1 MFHIGTAG
9 NVEITA
15 CYGKIKVSVLS
26 FRGDFMFC
34 ERIDKHTWR
43 CIGEGPRHPI
53 TGKRRQVTR
62 RGKTKKEA
70 EEKVKQGVAAL
81 KHQFTIDP
89 EIRFAKF
96 YNQWLTLYRLKGNKE
111 TTVKYR
117 EYCLSVLN
125 RYLAD
130 YKLIN
135 ITTVRYQNVINDL
148 FEKGCAYFT
157 LRGIQN
163 AAKMMFNYAKE
174 VGLIEINPV
183 DGAFIPK
190 KKMTLEQVSG
200 QDVSQLFLEAE
211 ELKEFLR
218 ETDQYPNIAYRTII
232 YTIAFTGMRPGE
244 ALALKLEDVDLQNKT
259 IRINKTNY
267 AKGDRKKDFELTP
280 PKTIG
285 SVRIIDI
292 DDIVVEK
299 IQELIAFRKLSKWQD
314 HGYVFGEQ
322 DGFPTT
328 VKMLNRAVKRI
339 ASRTNIDKP
348 LRTYILRHTHIS
360 LLAEAEVDLNYIM
373 NRVGHKNSDTTT
385 KIYLHVTGGM
395 RENASKKM
403 HAKFTA
409 LLND

>member
-1 MFHIGTAG
+1 
-9 NVEITA
+9 
-15 CYGKIKVSVLS
+15 
-26 FRGDFMFC
+26 MFC

-70 EEKVKQGVAAL
+70 EEKVKKGIATLQ
-81 KHQFTIDP
+81 HQSTYNP
-89 EIRFAKF
+89 EIRFIEF
-96 YNQWLTLYRLKGNKE
+96 TEQWLKLYRLKGNKE

-125 RYLAD
+125 KYLARD
-130 YKLIN
+130 KIIN
-135 ITTVRYQNVINDL
+135 ITTIRYQDVINDL
-148 FEKGCAYFT
+148 FEKECAYFT
-157 LRGIQN
+157 LRDIHN

-174 VGLIEINPV
+174 IGLIEINPV
-183 DGAFIPK
+183 DGAFVPK
-190 KKMTLEQVSG
+190 KKMTLEQVNG
-200 QDVSQLFLEAE
+200 QDVEQLFLESD

-218 ETDQYPNIAYRTII
+218 EVDKYPNIAYRAVI

-244 ALALKLEDVDLQNKT
+244 ALALRLEDVDLINKT

-267 AKGDRKKDFELTP
+267 AKSDRKKDFELTP

-292 DDIVVEK
+292 DDIVVDK
-299 IQELIAFRKLSKWQD
+299 IQELKDFRKSNNWND
-314 HGYVFGEQ
+314 DGYVFGEQ

-339 ASRTNIDKP
+339 AARTNIDKP
-348 LRTYILRHTHIS
+348 FRTYILRHTHIS

-373 NRVGHKNSDTTT
+373 NRVGNKNSDTTT

-395 RENASKKM
+395 RENASQKM

-409 LLND
+409 LLDG